1 MLAGSIRGSVAAV
14 ALLPLVAA
22 AQRPAVASTAPGS
35 LPRAWEVIERHLE
48 AAGGRAA
55 FLKLASRDVWAR
67 YEIPGRGLRGELRV
81 LSARPGRLLIKTE
94 YPELGTAVT
103 GFDGSS
109 GWTAN
114 PGSRPT
120 LVTGGAL
127 SDLRNDALFDRYDE
141 ENLLSAETLGLAVF
155 DGRPCVKVKVVRA
168 SGRESLEYFETSTGL
183 FAGSTTLRDTDKGPV
198 TMRTVVSRYQAFD
211 GVRLPRA
218 VRIRVG
224 GVEQVI
230 TVMRV
235 THNDVDARVFALP
248 ATLRRGAP

>member
-1 MLAGSIRGSVAAV
+1 VAGFLRGSVTAV
-14 ALLPLVAA
+14 AVLPFIAA
-22 AQRPAVASTAPGS
+22 AQRPVSAAPATAS

-55 FLKLASRDVWAR
+55 FSRLASRDVWAR
-67 YEIPGRGLRGELRV
+67 YEIPGRGLHGELRV
-81 LSARPGRLLIKTE
+81 LSARPDRLLLRTE

-103 GFDGSS
+103 GFNGTT
-109 GWTAN
+109 GWTIS
-114 PGSRPT
+114 PGSRPV

-141 ENLLSAETLGLAVF
+141 ENLWSAETLGFADF
-155 DGRPCVKVKVVRA
+155 DGRPCIRLKVVRT
-168 SGRESLEYFETSTGL
+168 SGHEAFEYFETSTGL
-183 FAGSTTLRDTDKGPV
+183 FAGSTTLRETDKGPV
-198 TMRTVVSRYQAFD
+198 TMRTVVARYELFD

-224 GVEQVI
+224 GLEQVI

-235 THNDVDARVFALP
+235 THNGVDPKVFALP
-248 ATLRRGAP
+248 SALRGTDR